1 MARRDQ
7 NRLSEGENMNKSVRC
22 FNAQHGDCKILVR
35 NGEVLAEPLIV
46 KQKF

>member
-7 NRLSEGENMNKSVRC
+7 NRLSEGENMNKSARC

-35 NGEVLAEPLIV
+35 NGEVLAVRVIT
-46 KQKF
+46 KAAT

>member
-1 MARRDQ
+1 
-7 NRLSEGENMNKSVRC
+7 MNKSARC

-46 KQKF
+46 KPKF